1 MTTKPLYRKV
11 LAAVLLLAALA
22 LITAGSLRSYKVYDA
37 DADEFGILTFHRVSD
52 RLIVIDTTFG
62 GLSVKG
68 ERLYTTYDRSQARGK
83 KACPT

>member
-1 MTTKPLYRKV
+1 MITNPLYRKA

-22 LITAGSLRSYKVYDA
+22 LMTAGSLRSYKVYDA

-52 RLIVIDTTFG
+52 RLIVIDATFRG
-62 GLSVKG
+62 VLVKG
-68 ERLYTTYDRSQARGK
+68 ERLYTTDDRSQARGK